1 MSLAGSK
8 GVRAMA
14 VKCRPCNCGC
24 TNISLAKFKSDGLW
38 HGICLACGIYALE
51 GSTSK
56 KRAKELWNESF

>member
-1 MSLAGSK
+1 
-8 GVRAMA
+8 MA

-24 TNISLAKFKSDGLW
+24 TNISLAKMKKDGLW

-56 KRAKELWNESF
+56 TRAKELWNESF

>member
-1 MSLAGSK
+1 
-8 GVRAMA
+8 MA

-24 TNISLAKFKSDGLW
+24 TNISLARLW